1 MCSDDGLIVDCNPQ
15 ATKLLG
21 ASVQALRGQALA
33 GFVRQP
39 AAAGA
44 SAVVGLGLCDGQA
57 RVRRGAVERAVDLHL
72 HAVDAAEDR
81 RWMLHLRNKR
91 SQGQAEEKLSHL
103 TNFDS
108 LTGLPNRSLFRD
120 RLGQAMARAERSGQP
135 LALMIIDLD
144 RFKLVNDSLGHE
156 VGDSVLKHVS
166 STLTQC
172 LRNVD
177 SVVRLVDASPP
188 VTLSHLGGDEFTVIL
203 EAIESAEDAALVA
216 RRIIE
221 GLLVPFRVGK
231 EEIVVSGSIGISMYP
246 TDEVDLD
253 GLVRHAGL
261 AMYRSKSLG
270 RGTYSF
276 FSDDLNAAVSAR
288 LRLEGGLRHAIER
301 NEFQLYFQPK
311 ANLCTGE
318 VTGVEALLRWDCPG
332 EGVVPP
338 DRFIGVLEDTGMILP
353 VGAWV
358 IRTACAQLGEWDRQ
372 GLPPLRMA
380 VNLSARQFHHLH
392 LASMIEDS
400 LREHAI
406 DAQRLEIEL
415 TESLLMEDN
424 EATRNMLESFA
435 RMGLKVAIDDFGTG
449 HSSLTYLKR
458 FSIDTLKIDRSF
470 VSSLPSDSED
480 VAITTAVIALG
491 RSMQMKVVAEG
502 VETQAQADL
511 LRKLGCDEMQGYLL
525 ARPMPAADLAQWL
538 VPHLRTQ
545 ANRRR
550 SYGRAGI
557 ERPMSLEKLPS

>member
-1 MCSDDGLIVDCNPQ
+1 
-15 ATKLLG
+15 
-21 ASVQALRGQALA
+21 
-33 GFVRQP
+33 
-39 AAAGA
+39 
-44 SAVVGLGLCDGQA
+44 
-57 RVRRGAVERAVDLHL
+57 
-72 HAVDAAEDR
+72 
-81 RWMLHLRNKR
+81 
-91 SQGQAEEKLSHL
+91 
-103 TNFDS
+103 
-108 LTGLPNRSLFRD
+108 
-120 RLGQAMARAERSGQP
+120 
-135 LALMIIDLD
+135 
-144 RFKLVNDSLGHE
+144 
-156 VGDSVLKHVS
+156 
-166 STLTQC
+166 
-172 LRNVD
+172 
-177 SVVRLVDASPP
+177 
-188 VTLSHLGGDEFTVIL
+188 
-203 EAIESAEDAALVA
+203 
-216 RRIIE
+216 
-221 GLLVPFRVGK
+221 
-231 EEIVVSGSIGISMYP
+231 MYP

-288 LRLEGGLRHAIER
+288 LRLEGGLRHAIEL

-358 IRTACAQLGEWDRQ
+358 IRTACAQLASGDRQ

-458 FSIDTLKIDRSF
+458 FPIDTLKIDRLPA
-470 VSSLPSDSED
+470 SSLPSDSED

-502 VETQAQADL
+502 AKPRPRPTCCASWAATRCRATCWPARCRRPTWRMAGATPAHASQPQAQLWPCGHRAPDVAGEAA
-511 LRKLGCDEMQGYLL
+511 KLK
-525 ARPMPAADLAQWL
+525 RPAGRVGP
-538 VPHLRTQ
+538 
-545 ANRRR
+545 R
-550 SYGRAGI
+550 S
-557 ERPMSLEKLPS
+557 

>member
-216 RRIIE
+216 RRILE

-253 GLVRHAGL
+253 G
-261 AMYRSKSLG
+261 
-270 RGTYSF
+270 
-276 FSDDLNAAVSAR
+276 R
-288 LRLEGGLRHAIER
+288 LR
-301 NEFQLYFQPK
+301 
-311 ANLCTGE
+311 
-318 VTGVEALLRWDCPG
+318 
-332 EGVVPP
+332 
-338 DRFIGVLEDTGMILP
+338 
-353 VGAWV
+353 
-358 IRTACAQLGEWDRQ
+358 
-372 GLPPLRMA
+372 
-380 VNLSARQFHHLH
+380 
-392 LASMIEDS
+392 
-400 LREHAI
+400 
-406 DAQRLEIEL
+406 
-415 TESLLMEDN
+415 
-424 EATRNMLESFA
+424 
-435 RMGLKVAIDDFGTG
+435 
-449 HSSLTYLKR
+449 
-458 FSIDTLKIDRSF
+458 
-470 VSSLPSDSED
+470 
-480 VAITTAVIALG
+480 
-491 RSMQMKVVAEG
+491 
-502 VETQAQADL
+502 QAH
-511 LRKLGCDEMQGYLL
+511 R
-525 ARPMPAADLAQWL
+525 
-538 VPHLRTQ
+538 
-545 ANRRR
+545 
-550 SYGRAGI
+550 
-557 ERPMSLEKLPS
+557 